1 MFLVPE
7 ENDATICMCEK
18 MAYEELQQENILYT
32 KRLID
37 DQAFE

>member
-18 MAYEELQQENILYT
+18 IAYEELQ
-32 KRLID
+32 D